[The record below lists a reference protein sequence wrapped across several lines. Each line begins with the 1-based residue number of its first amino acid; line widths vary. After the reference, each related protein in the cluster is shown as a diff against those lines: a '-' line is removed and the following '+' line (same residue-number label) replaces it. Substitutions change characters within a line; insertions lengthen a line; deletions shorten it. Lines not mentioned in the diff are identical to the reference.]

1 MAGTASAAEPIG
13 GAVSVEWAALSGT
26 ENGTSVDMTRWPD
39 KSVQVYGTFTSITIQ
54 GSNDGSNWA
63 VLDDQVGDPL
73 VLTAAGI
80 HMVAQNTV
88 FIRPAA
94 VGAGAGC
101 TVIIAGFGR

>member
-13 GAVSVEWAALSGT
+13 GAVSVEWAALSGN
-26 ENGTSVDMTRWPD
+26 EDGASVDMTRWPD

-54 GSNDGSNWA
+54 GSNDGGTWA
-63 VLDDQVGDPL
+63 TLDDQKGDPL
-73 VLTAAGI
+73 VLVAPGI

-88 FIRPAA
+88 YIRPVA